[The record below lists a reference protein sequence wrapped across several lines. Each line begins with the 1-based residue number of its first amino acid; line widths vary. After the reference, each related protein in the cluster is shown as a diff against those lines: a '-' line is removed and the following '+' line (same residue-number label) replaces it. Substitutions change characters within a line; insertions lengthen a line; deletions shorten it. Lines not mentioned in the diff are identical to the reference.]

1 MTNISDAELDL
12 IEEQAAD
19 YGLELY
25 PIEGVALDAIIK
37 RLRTSEDFIEKLEQR
52 IAYRESEEYFKKRAL
67 RLLAIVGVLALIA
80 FAMSGC
86 GHGCSQTEFLTN
98 SLCR

>member
-1 MTNISDAELDL
+1 MTAISDVELDL

-25 PIEGVALDAIIK
+25 PIEGVALDALIK
-37 RLRTSEDFIEKLEQR
+37 RLRTSEDFIDKLEQR
-52 IAYRESEEYFKKRAL
+52 NAALQREMDTRTRWHNFVMVG
-67 RLLAIVGVLALIA
+67 LLLVVVVVGLT
-80 FAMSGC
+80 GC